1 MYIYIYIYI
10 IFAKGLFRC
19 QVRDLVGVEMELECF
34 LESEKRRSIGLGFTF
49 RNKIVLLGILEAV
62 TNWSLNKERSYNT
75 QLQSVVPTK

>member
-1 MYIYIYIYI
+1 
-10 IFAKGLFRC
+10 
-19 QVRDLVGVEMELECF
+19 MELECF
-34 LESEKRRSIGLGFTF
+34 LESEKKRSIGLGFTF